1 MKKIIVSSL
10 GVLLAANVYAAS
22 PYDTVMVRASQ
33 GERSAISVG
42 EQSFYVKSFNV
53 EVLNVGPQVVD
64 LAKVCFRAY
73 DKEGKEFKVDTI
85 DEALTTGSLK
95 AQGHI
100 KSFIEFASEDDAV
113 FNAQIVKLTTQ
124 CD

>member
-1 MKKIIVSSL
+1 MKRIIAVSL
-10 GVLLAANVYAAS
+10 GVLLAANVYAAT

-42 EQSFYVKSFNV
+42 DKSFYVKSFNV
-53 EVLNVGPQVVD
+53 ELLNIGPKPVD
-64 LAKVCFRAY
+64 LSKVCFKAY
-73 DKEGKEFKVDTI
+73 DDKGKEFKVDTI
-85 DEALTTGSLK
+85 DEAFTTGMLK

-113 FNAQIVKLTTQ
+113 YKAQIVKLANK

>member
-42 EQSFYVKSFNV
+42 DKSFYVKSFNV
-53 EVLNVGPQVVD
+53 EVLNVGPQPVD
-64 LAKVCFRAY
+64 LSKVCFKAY
-73 DKEGKEFKVDTI
+73 DKGGKEFKVDTI
-85 DEALTTGSLK
+85 DEVLTTGTLK

-100 KSFIEFASEDDAV
+100 KSFIEFASENDGV
-113 FNAQIVKLTTQ
+113 FDAQIVKLSSK